1 MTITTE
7 ISRKVYDD
15 KEDVYIEVR
24 PDQDTGE
31 CIEVIT
37 SDAKS
42 KEWFGAI
49 RFSVDKEFAKAL
61 GQVLIDAA
69 TESV

>member
-15 KEDVYIEVR
+15 KEGVYIEVR
-24 PDQDTGE
+24 PDQDTGDG
-31 CIEVIT
+31 IEVIT

-49 RFSVDKEFAKAL
+49 RFSMEKGFAKAL
-61 GQVLIDAA
+61 GQALIDAA
-69 TESV
+69 EGV